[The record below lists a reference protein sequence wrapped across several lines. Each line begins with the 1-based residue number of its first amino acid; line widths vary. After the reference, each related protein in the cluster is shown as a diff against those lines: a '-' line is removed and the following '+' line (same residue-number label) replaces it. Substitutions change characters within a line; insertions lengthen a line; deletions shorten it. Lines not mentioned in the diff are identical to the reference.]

1 MRVQGS
7 GFGIRGS
14 AVGAALGLALLAAG
28 CGPATPKQEF
38 EAGLA
43 LLKQGDVAA
52 GKARLE
58 AALERAP
65 EAPFAAEAQNWLGL
79 ANWELGRTAEAVVHF
94 EGRPG
99 SIPPRSRR
107 SSIWVA

>member
-7 GFGIRGS
+7 VFGIHGT
-14 AVGAALGLALLAAG
+14 AVCAALGLAVLLAG

-43 LLKQGDVAA
+43 LLKKGDVAA

-65 EAPFAAEAQNWLGL
+65 ERARIAEAQLP
-79 ANWELGRTAEAVVHF
+79 EAV
-94 EGRPG
+94 R
-99 SIPPRSRR
+99 
-107 SSIWVA
+107 